1 MKNCELLRQLPLYDD
16 INILRKEMAFR
27 GYDET
32 YELEIINNRSLS
44 DLLFM
49 SKISVKNLFDELLR
63 EKSGFKYIISVKIT
77 LTKQNN
83 GNELDPRTLY
93 FNSVVETVTNRRYH
107 LDDSFEEILNKLDI
121 WINEG
126 SAWVINNVEGL

>member
-1 MKNCELLRQLPLYDD
+1 
-16 INILRKEMAFR
+16 MAFR

-63 EKSGFKYIISVKIT
+63 EKSG
-77 LTKQNN
+77 
-83 GNELDPRTLY
+83 
-93 FNSVVETVTNRRYH
+93 
-107 LDDSFEEILNKLDI
+107 
-121 WINEG
+121 
-126 SAWVINNVEGL
+126 

>member
-1 MKNCELLRQLPLYDD
+1 
-16 INILRKEMAFR
+16 MAFR